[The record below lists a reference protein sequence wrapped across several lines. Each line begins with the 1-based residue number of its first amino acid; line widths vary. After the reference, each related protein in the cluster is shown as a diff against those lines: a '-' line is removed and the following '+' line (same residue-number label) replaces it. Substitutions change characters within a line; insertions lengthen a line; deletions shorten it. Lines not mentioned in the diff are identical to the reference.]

1 MHQTKGELL
10 DYIKNRVFHR
20 KNPINVPLPSEKYKS
35 LFRKLNPLDSII
47 TLNYDLIIEDSLET
61 LWNEMDKN
69 EKERFGREKD
79 SQLHPLLEKS
89 QKVLINQPLWW
100 DRPEWL
106 FYTPEEIQT
115 GVFLKLHGSINWA
128 YCANSSCRHHFSI
141 FPVEYTE
148 LISQLITLP
157 ACRVCGNP

>member
-1 MHQTKGELL
+1 
-10 DYIKNRVFHR
+10 
-20 KNPINVPLPSEKYKS
+20 
-35 LFRKLNPLDSII
+35 LDSII

-157 ACRVCGNP
+157 ACRVCGQPVEMVIVPPTMYKVFENFPS